1 MKRKIIITLKQQI
14 NNIVIREA
22 LSIGLL
28 FLVDILE
35 RRNYEIFIKFI
46 MFSWNNFGIKN
57 SGYFST
63 RLRVVAYYDFNISH
77 RNDLCFVRLGDDV
90 V

>member
-1 MKRKIIITLKQQI
+1 MKRKIIITSKQQI

-28 FLVDILE
+28 FLIDILE

-46 MFSWNNFGIKN
+46 MFSWNNVGIKN
-57 SGYFST
+57 G
-63 RLRVVAYYDFNISH
+63 
-77 RNDLCFVRLGDDV
+77 RNRHI
-90 V
+90 

>member
-1 MKRKIIITLKQQI
+1 MKRKIIITSKQQI
-14 NNIVIREA
+14 NNVVIREA

-28 FLVDILE
+28 FLIDILE

-46 MFSWNNFGIKN
+46 MFSWNNVGVKN

-63 RLRVVAYYDFNISH
+63 RLRVVAYYDFNN
-77 RNDLCFVRLGDDV
+77 R
-90 V
+90 

>member
-1 MKRKIIITLKQQI
+1 MKRKIIITSKQQI

-28 FLVDILE
+28 FLIDILE

-46 MFSWNNFGIKN
+46 MFSWNNVGVKN
-57 SGYFST
+57 SWYFGT
-63 RLRVVAYYDFNISH
+63 RLRVVAYYGFNN
-77 RNDLCFVRLGDDV
+77 R
-90 V
+90 